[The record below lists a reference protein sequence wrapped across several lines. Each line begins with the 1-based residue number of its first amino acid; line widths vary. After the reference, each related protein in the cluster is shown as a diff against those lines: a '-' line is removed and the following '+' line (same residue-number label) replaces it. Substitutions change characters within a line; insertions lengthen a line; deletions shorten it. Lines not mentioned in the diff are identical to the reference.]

1 MDVVHQKNEGYKG
14 DYMARYRGPSL
25 RLSRREGT
33 DLFLKSGKRSV
44 ESKCNME
51 TAPGMHGLRRGRLS
65 DYGVQLREKQKVRRM
80 YGVLEKQFRNYYK
93 KASKSKGN
101 TGENLLS
108 YLEQRLD
115 NVVYRMGFASTRAE
129 ARQLVSHK
137 AFHLNGSIVNIPSYQ
152 VQAGDEIEVREKAK
166 SQLRIKDAL
175 DLASDYREAC
185 EWLEVDSK
193 TLKGVFKSVPDRT
206 DLSAEI
212 NENLIVELYSK

>member
-1 MDVVHQKNEGYKG
+1 
-14 DYMARYRGPSL
+14 MARYRGPSL

-33 DLFLKSGKRSV
+33 DLFLKSGARSI

-51 TAPGMHGLRRGRLS
+51 TAPGVHGLRRGRLS

-137 AFHLNGSIVNIPSYQ
+137 AFHLNGATVNIPSYQ
-152 VQAGDEIEVREKAK
+152 VQPGDELEVREKSKA
-166 SQLRIKDAL
+166 QLRIKSAL
-175 DLASDYREAC
+175 DLASQREAC